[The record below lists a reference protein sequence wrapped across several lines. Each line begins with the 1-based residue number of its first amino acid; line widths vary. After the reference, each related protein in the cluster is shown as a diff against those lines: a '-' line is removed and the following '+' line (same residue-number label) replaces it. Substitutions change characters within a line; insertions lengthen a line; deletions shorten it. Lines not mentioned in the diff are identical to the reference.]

1 MSPRGTHNRCAA
13 SSGEVDPFASP
24 SAGGGERDPSEP
36 PLAGARAGSVAA
48 LGVVLLFTAV
58 LFGAAP
64 LYVAGLALVLLAA
77 LSALWMA
84 LVARGLGVRRSLE
97 VHRVVEGEALTVVLD
112 VRCGRL
118 PLPPGRVRDR
128 ELGLDE
134 ALPAGRAR
142 ARLHTQVRFSRRGLR
157 SPGPVHVTVRDPLGL
172 AVRELEVTE
181 RAGEEVLVLPS
192 VHPVVSSRGGARG
205 QRRRVRARTADAAA
219 ATDLDGVG
227 ALQEGTPAS
236 RIFWPSVARGGAPLE
251 RRMVAEGDG
260 RPLVVLDP
268 RGGDEEA
275 VDAAVR
281 ATASLAV
288 ALARAGGCAVL
299 LPGDRRPTLLEPSL
313 SAWPHLHARLAVV
326 GAIAG
331 PRPGAAAVRG
341 GTVIHVAARPL
352 ARPPR
357 AAGAGRSAAAR
368 LLVIPGAPPPAA
380 PRGARAAFTV
390 AGCTGYDL
398 TPRRPARD
406 RIPRE
411 AVA

>member
-1 MSPRGTHNRCAA
+1 MTRSRREGEGAQRGARVH
-13 SSGEVDPFASP
+13 
-24 SAGGGERDPSEP
+24 AGGL
-36 PLAGARAGSVAA
+36 LAPRPAGPRAGSVATLGA
-48 LGVVLLFTAV
+48 LLLATAA

-64 LYVAGLALVLLAA
+64 LYVGGLALMLLAGI
-77 LSALWMA
+77 SALWMTI
-84 LVARGLGVRRSLE
+84 VARGLRVDRCVE
-97 VHRVVEGEALTVVLD
+97 TQRVVEGEALAVVLD

-118 PLPPGRVRDR
+118 PLPPGRVRDPV
-128 ELGLDE
+128 LGLDE
-134 ALPAGRAR
+134 PLPAGRAR
-142 ARLHTQVRFSRRGLR
+142 ARLRTQVRFPRRGRRRL
-157 SPGPVHVTVRDPLGL
+157 GPVRFAVRDPLGL
-172 AVRELEVTE
+172 AARELEVADSARE
-181 RAGEEVLVLPS
+181 DVLVLPG
-192 VHPVVSSRGGARG
+192 VHPVVSMREGTHGKRRRAGARS
-205 QRRRVRARTADAAA
+205 ADAAA

>member
-1 MSPRGTHNRCAA
+1 M
-13 SSGEVDPFASP
+13 
-24 SAGGGERDPSEP
+24 
-36 PLAGARAGSVAA
+36 
-48 LGVVLLFTAV
+48 
-58 LFGAAP
+58 
-64 LYVAGLALVLLAA
+64 
-77 LSALWMA
+77 
-84 LVARGLGVRRSLE
+84 E
-97 VHRVVEGEALTVVLD
+97 VHRVVEGEALAVDLD

-118 PLPPGRVRDR
+118 PLPPGRVRDPV
-128 ELGLDE
+128 LGLDE
-134 ALPAGRAR
+134 PLPAGRAR
-142 ARLHTQVRFSRRGLR
+142 ARLRTQVRFTRRGRRRL
-157 SPGPVHVTVRDPLGL
+157 GPVRVAVRDPLGL
-172 AVRELEVTE
+172 AARELEVADS
-181 RAGEEVLVLPS
+181 AGEEVLVLPG
-192 VHPVVSSRGGARG
+192 VHPVVSTREGAHGKRRRRAGARN
-205 QRRRVRARTADAAA
+205 ADAAA

-331 PRPGAAAVRG
+331 PRPGAAAGRG
-341 GTVIHVAARPL
+341 GTIIHVAARPP

-357 AAGAGRSAAAR
+357 AAGAGRSAPAR
-368 LLVIPGAPPPAA
+368 LLVIPGTPPPAA
-380 PRGARAAFTV
+380 PPGARGAFTV

-398 TPRRPARD
+398 TARRPVRG
-406 RIPRE
+406 RTPRE

>member
-1 MSPRGTHNRCAA
+1 LLLATAA
-13 SSGEVDPFASP
+13 
-24 SAGGGERDPSEP
+24 
-36 PLAGARAGSVAA
+36 
-48 LGVVLLFTAV
+48 

-64 LYVAGLALVLLAA
+64 LYVGGLALMLLAGI
-77 LSALWMA
+77 SALWMTI
-84 LVARGLGVRRSLE
+84 VARGLRVDRCVE
-97 VHRVVEGEALTVVLD
+97 TQRVVEGEALAVVLD

-118 PLPPGRVRDR
+118 PLPPGRVRDPV
-128 ELGLDE
+128 LGLDE
-134 ALPAGRAR
+134 PLPAGRAR
-142 ARLHTQVRFSRRGLR
+142 ARLRTQVRFPRRGRRRL
-157 SPGPVHVTVRDPLGL
+157 GPVRFAVRDPLGL
-172 AVRELEVTE
+172 AARELEVADSARE
-181 RAGEEVLVLPS
+181 DVLVLPG
-192 VHPVVSSRGGARG
+192 VHPVVSMREGTHGKRRRAGARS
-205 QRRRVRARTADAAA
+205 ADAAA